1 MRKTAM
7 VLWFLGI
14 VSIAALGAQNG
25 GDPNYKPKRVNKMI
39 ELLEAGQPVY
49 DVSVTGAGFD
59 EGVEL
64 AQTHN
69 DFIQYQM
76 EHGPFDPNRLREFML
91 GLVEGGPTKSGH
103 RTPAV
108 IVTLPVLG
116 LDEASIRVNHW
127 VIEQVLGAGV
137 HGLMLCHARTP
148 DAVRAFVGAAR
159 YPFDRPGVHDDII
172 PEGLRGFGSQR
183 FAAQIWGISGTEY
196 LERAD
201 PWPMN
206 PEGEL
211 ILSLKLEDKYALA
224 NVEQIAT
231 IPGIG
236 WAEWGPSDQ
245 AMSLMGLSYLQQRGS
260 PGRSRRGTA
269 ATSGLPAIDEPILQA
284 ARERI
289 FDALKANKIAILHPS
304 SINNVEELID
314 WGVMVTHGT
323 SEELATKG
331 RRFTNRQM
339 PY

>member
-1 MRKTAM
+1 MRKAAM

-14 VSIAALGAQNG
+14 ASIAGLGTQND
-25 GDPNYKPKRVNKMI
+25 GDRNYKPKRVNKMI
-39 ELLEAGQPVY
+39 ELLKAGQPVY

-59 EGVEL
+59 EGVKL
-64 AQTHN
+64 ARTHN

-148 DAVRAFVGAAR
+148 EAVRAFVGAAR

-172 PEGLRGFGSQR
+172 PEGLRGFGSQG

-196 LERAD
+196 LKRAD

-224 NVEQIAT
+224 NVERIAT

-245 AMSLMGLSYLQQRGS
+245 AMSLMGLSYLQQRDS
-260 PGRSRRGTA
+260 QARTRRGTA
-269 ATSGLPAIDEPILQA
+269 ATGGLPPIDECSAPGFLDSGLTVFASTRPRPARRGHVAPERDFDSGISPA
-284 ARERI
+284 STARCT
-289 FDALKANKIAILHPS
+289 FA
-304 SINNVEELID
+304 
-314 WGVMVTHGT
+314 
-323 SEELATKG
+323 
-331 RRFTNRQM
+331 
-339 PY
+339 